1 MRQDRTKLCGLRPVP
16 DEVDNDL
23 AAHVFLEEPGSPPRL
38 IGFSRGAVARDVA
51 LRELR
56 ARGGGRLDC
65 RLRGKLVAEFVSE
78 DEAFENLFQRGAVR
92 QLFRVC
98 FQAPRIRIPPEDAAI
113 AGADDLLAGVDRP
126 SFHFW
131 TSTRKRLNRLV
142 LYPHTPRLAPMSAI
156 QPIQSALP

>member
-23 AAHVFLEEPGSPPRL
+23 AAHIFLEEPGSPPRF

-56 ARGGGRLDC
+56 ARGGRLDC
-65 RLRGKLVAEFVSE
+65 RLRGKLVAEFVSADEVFE
-78 DEAFENLFQRGAVR
+78 DSFQRGAVR
-92 QLFRVC
+92 QSFRERL
-98 FQAPRIRIPPEDAAI
+98 QALRIRIPPEDAAI
-113 AGADDLLAGVDRP
+113 AGADDLLAGVDWP

-131 TSTRKRLNRLV
+131 TSTRKRLNRLA
-142 LYPHTPRLAPMSAI
+142 LYRRILHNPRRPSG
-156 QPIQSALP
+156 PGFH